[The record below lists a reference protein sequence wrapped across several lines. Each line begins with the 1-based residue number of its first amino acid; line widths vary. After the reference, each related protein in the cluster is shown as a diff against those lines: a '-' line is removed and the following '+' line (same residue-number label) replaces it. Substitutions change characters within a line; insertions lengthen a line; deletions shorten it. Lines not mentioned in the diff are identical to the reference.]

1 MRQEKEEKKSWAHK
15 KSIEPKKIGEQK
27 FKEALVI
34 EQKEEE
40 SERER
45 EKKTARGREKRV
57 NVDFQS
63 ILYGR

>member
-45 EKKTARGREKRV
+45 EKDGERQGEKGQR
-57 NVDFQS
+57 
-63 ILYGR
+63 